1 MTIDKKVHVGRA
13 WKSIILLL
21 ILGMVLVA
29 CAAPQAEQ
37 EPASGDPDVSEE
49 AADVA
54 QESEELAEA
63 TGEEIEEG
71 AADAAT
77 AAAQA
82 GEEIEPTIEQA
93 GEEVGT
99 AAAQAGE
106 EVEEGAADAAT
117 AVTEAGEEIQE
128 EVNLPQELTD
138 VEGVTVSELDDNL
151 DNYISQTVAV
161 RGDVTEIIG
170 ANAFQLSDPSVLGG
184 DEVLVVG
191 TSVNTDTID
200 VENTV
205 EVSGVVHSFDLVV
218 IEEETGLDLDDDLF
232 TEIDDDHAV
241 IVAEEVVNIP
251 GADD

>member
-1 MTIDKKVHVGRA
+1 MTIDKKVHVGHA
-13 WKSIILLL
+13 WKSIILLV
-21 ILGMVLVA
+21 ILSIVLVA
-29 CAAPQAEQ
+29 CAAPQGEQ
-37 EPASGDPDVSEE
+37 EPESDPDVSEE

-77 AAAQA
+77 AAAEA

-99 AAAQAGE
+99 AAAEAGE

-191 TSVNTDTID
+191 TSVNTDTIN

-205 EVSGVVHSFDLVV
+205 EVSGVVRSFDLVV
-218 IEEETGLDLDDDLF
+218 IEEETGLDLDDELF
-232 TEIDDDHAV
+232 AEIDDGHAV

>member
-13 WKSIILLL
+13 WKSIMLLVILSV
-21 ILGMVLVA
+21 VLVA
-29 CAAPQAEQ
+29 CATPQAEE
-37 EPASGDPDVSEE
+37 EPESDPDVSEE

-77 AAAQA
+77 AAAEA